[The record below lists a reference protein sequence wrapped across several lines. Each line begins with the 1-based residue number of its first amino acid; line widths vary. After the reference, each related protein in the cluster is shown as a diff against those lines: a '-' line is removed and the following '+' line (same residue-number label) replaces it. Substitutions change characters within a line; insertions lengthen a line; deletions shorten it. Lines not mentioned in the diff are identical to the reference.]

1 MSAFDETV
9 KKYTSF
15 LDNEYVSAGLSIF
28 LIIYAG
34 MAAPKLP
41 EYVAR
46 LFDYTLVKLL
56 MFFLIVYISRKNATV
71 AIIAAIAVMVS
82 IMTLNRLKFGKELME
97 VVRAEES
104 GHRVHMN
111 GCVCD
116 CSGQEENNAEE
127 STLGEE
133 LGNYSEEHHGRVG
146 VESENKRFVSL
157 QEESENGAEDSSHMS
172 VQEHRAEE
180 SRVHAEGEVSG
191 ESKSEVSM
199 EEMAEE
205 VKRRASNVG
214 RSLQP
219 EEMKELCAD
228 VLREFRGQMARCQGG
243 CLTNVTNALGDLT
256 GYDGNELHGAV

>member
-41 EYVAR
+41 GYVAR

-82 IMTLNRLKFGKELME
+82 IMTLNRLKFTEMME
-97 VVRAEES
+97 VVKGEES
-104 GHRVHMN
+104 GRRVRMN

-116 CSGQEENNAEE
+116 CSGQEEGNAEE

-133 LGNYSEEHHGRVG
+133 LGNYGEERHGRVG

-180 SRVHAEGEVSG
+180 SRVHAEAEVSG

-219 EEMKELCAD
+219 EEMKELCSD
-228 VLREFRGQMARCQGG
+228 VLREFRGQTARCQGG
-243 CLTNVTNALGDLT
+243 CLTNVTSALGDLT
-256 GYDGNELHGAV
+256 GYDGNELHGSI